1 MYTFA
6 LQSWSLHPVI
16 LYSWLVGLTLI
27 LRFFNTLLVCQQK
40 HNPILQTIDRKGIKK
55 EIYAH
60 MSSTL
65 PQSRPNGSLAF
76 WLLIRKSTT
85 GQGRT
90 GATKNTQKECICSN
104 YSRKTESVL
113 YENQY
118 LWGR

>member
-55 EIYAH
+55 EILTDVSY
-60 MSSTL
+60 
-65 PQSRPNGSLAF
+65 LAQ
-76 WLLIRKSTT
+76 I
-85 GQGRT
+85 Q
-90 GATKNTQKECICSN
+90 
-104 YSRKTESVL
+104 TERISDIL
-113 YENQY
+113 FTD
-118 LWGR
+118 